1 MPDPVKVGSTLDPYY
16 EFREALVDAVSRDL
30 IGPYEQSEVIEDAP
44 LTKYIAG
51 IIYPRSEDNIDAEQD
66 NDLADDDGDDFAPD
80 PPVALANLR
89 YPSSFGVTFAV
100 DVRSTKELTVQ
111 VEAARYE
118 VLPPGDDQSKG
129 TARSQWKRVP
139 LQLNPTFVP
148 VDRVTAGERIPIAPG
163 LGLFYR
169 VRKPE
174 SDIASV
180 TIVVV
185 NDNKVSSK
193 DKMGTRDALSFF
205 QVSLT
210 LAGHQ
215 STGAPFVERRTSTLS
230 VEDADLDAY
239 RLLYRE
245 ARSFSVGHGCGVQW
259 TLSEDERRAVE
270 IRSAT
275 MPRYDLKLAESN
287 PNIPVGGLGMKSLAG
302 PDWESA
308 QSALSSLCDGYEQW
322 ITSQEE
328 RMGELSSELKKTAE
342 LHLRG
347 CREAVRRMR
356 AGITRLITDEN
367 CRKAFQLA
375 NSAMLIQRAR
385 TDWLKLGKQTPAPI
399 ASDVVKWRPFQ
410 IAFILLCLE
419 GMADSHS
426 DDRQIADLLW
436 FPTGGGKT
444 EAYLG
449 MIAFAIFLRRLR
461 SNGKASGVTVLMR
474 YTLRLLTIQQFERA
488 ALLITA
494 CEHLRRQNEMDL
506 GRDRITIG
514 LWVGQSATP
523 NTRKDCGEALKK
535 LHKGES
541 LTTENPVQLQQCVWC
556 GTPLDYRNYWQTSDD
571 RRLMISCRQEDCE
584 FSKGLPA
591 FLVDEDIY
599 DYRPSLIIGT
609 VDKFAALPWKGD
621 TAALFNIDSPGTPR
635 PELIIQD
642 ELHLISGPL
651 GTLTG
656 LYETAVDA
664 LCTYN
669 GTPPKIIAST
679 ATIRRAGSQTK
690 ALFNREFRQFPPPAI
705 DAGDSYFARE
715 ALPVEKG
722 TRLYCGLVAPGTSHS
737 TLMIRT
743 YAALL
748 QAAKDLPGSDAVRD
762 TFWTLL
768 GYFNSLRVLGGA
780 KLQVQDDVTD
790 RLNYL
795 ALLHKTEGREIDE
808 IELTSRVPSA
818 EIPMNL
824 KRIERRYPDKKVV
837 SVLLAT
843 NMISVGVDVDR
854 LGLMVMMGQPQATS
868 EYIQAT
874 SRVGRKFPGLVF
886 ALYNAGRSRDRSHY
900 ENFVAYH
907 SALYRQVES
916 SSVTP
921 FSPRARDR
929 GLHAVLVALVRLMG
943 TKFRPNAS
951 ASDVELLSQ
960 DLAAAKQIILQ
971 RAGHVLGGDLEELK
985 QVEAE
990 LDALTHRWKQ
1000 EGKENKYLVF
1010 SKFKHPRE
1018 SLLVEAYEQHPDCAG
1033 RFKTLR
1039 SLRDVD
1045 KNSDLYLVRP
1055 R

>member
-1 MPDPVKVGSTLDPYY
+1 MSNSRVIAPNLNPYY
-16 EFREALVDAVSRDL
+16 EFRDALVDAVYRDL
-30 IGPYEQSEVIEDAP
+30 VGPYEELEIIKDAP

-51 IIYPRSEDNIDAEQD
+51 IVYPRSEETIGPEEN
-66 NDLADDDGDDFAPD
+66 NDLPEDDADDFAPD

-100 DVRSTKELTVQ
+100 DIQATKAVA
-111 VEAARYE
+111 VEVTAARYE
-118 VLPPGDDQSKG
+118 LVPSGEEQLGGALQSV
-129 TARSQWKRVP
+129 WKRIP
-139 LQLNPTFVP
+139 LQLQPQLLP
-148 VDRVTAGERIPIAPG
+148 VEKSTSGKTIGLAPG

-169 VRKPE
+169 VRTAE
-174 SDIASV
+174 HDIASMTV
-180 TIVVV
+180 VVV
-185 NDNKVSSK
+185 NENRVTSG

-205 QVSLT
+205 QIGLGV
-210 LAGHQ
+210 
-215 STGAPFVERRTSTLS
+215 TGARSIRAPFVERHTSTLS
-230 VEDADLDAY
+230 VEDADLDSY
-239 RLLYRE
+239 RLLYRD
-245 ARSFSVGHGCGVQW
+245 ARNFAVGHGCGVQW
-259 TLSEDERRAVE
+259 TLSEDGSRSVE

-275 MPRYDLKLAESN
+275 MPRYELRLADSN
-287 PNIPVGGLGMKSLAG
+287 PDIPVAGLSMRSLG
-302 PDWESA
+302 SSDWDVA
-308 QSALSSLCDGYEQW
+308 RSALYALCNGYEEW
-322 ITSQEE
+322 ITSQEK
-328 RMGELSSELKKTAE
+328 RGGELRSDLKSTAE
-342 LHLRG
+342 LHMKG
-347 CREAVRRMR
+347 CREAVMRMR
-356 AGITRLITDEN
+356 AGIELVDTDAE
-367 CRKAFQLA
+367 CRRAFQLA
-375 NSAMLIQRAR
+375 NIAMLKQRAR
-385 TDWLKLGKQTPAPI
+385 TDWLKLGKPTPAPVE
-399 ASDVVKWRPFQ
+399 SDTLTWRPFQ
-410 IAFILLCLE
+410 IAFILLCLK
-419 GMADSHS
+419 GIADPGSN
-426 DDRQIADLLW
+426 DRQIADLLW

-449 MIAFAIFLRRLR
+449 LIAFVIFLRRLR
-461 SNGKASGVTVLMR
+461 SKGKASGVTVLMR

-488 ALLITA
+488 ALLICA
-494 CEHLRRQNEMDL
+494 CEYMRKDNETNL
-506 GRDRITIG
+506 GRDRISIG
-514 LWVGQSATP
+514 LWVGQNATP
-523 NTRKDCGEALKK
+523 NTRKECGEALKK
-535 LHKGES
+535 LQKGEN

-556 GTPLDYRNYWQTSDD
+556 GAVLDHRNYWQTADD
-571 RRLMISCRQEDCE
+571 RRLVISCRQEGCE

-599 DYRPSLIIGT
+599 AYRPSLIIGT
-609 VDKFAALPWKGD
+609 VDKFAALPWKGE
-621 TAALFNIDSPGTPR
+621 TAALFNIDSPNIPR

-656 LYETAVDA
+656 LYETAIDA
-664 LCTYN
+664 LCAYN
-669 GTPPKIIAST
+669 GKPAKIVAST

-690 ALFNREFRQFPPPAI
+690 ALFDREFRQFPPPAI
-705 DAGDSYFARE
+705 DAGNLYFARE
-715 ALPVEKG
+715 ALREEKG
-722 TRLYCGLVAPGTSHS
+722 TRYYCGLVAPGTSHS

-748 QAAKDLPGSDAVRD
+748 QAAKDLPGSDSVRD

-768 GYFNSLRVLGGA
+768 GYFNSLRVLGAA

-795 ALLHKTEGREIDE
+795 GLLHDTEPREIDE
-808 IELTSRVPSA
+808 VELTSRVPSA
-818 EIPMNL
+818 EIPLNL

-843 NMISVGVDVDR
+843 NMISVGVDVER
-854 LGLMVMMGQPQATS
+854 LGLMVIMGQPQATS

-874 SRVGRKFPGLVF
+874 SRVGRRFPGLVF

-900 ENFVAYH
+900 ENFVSYH

-929 GLHAVLVALVRLMG
+929 GLHAVLIALARLLR

-951 ASDVELLSQ
+951 ASDVDQLSQ
-960 DLAAAKQIILQ
+960 DLADVRQIILS
-971 RAGHVLGGDLEELK
+971 RAKNVLSDDPEEWK
-985 QVEAE
+985 NVEVE
-990 LDALTHRWKQ
+990 LDELIYRWKQ
-1000 EGKENKYLVF
+1000 EGTENPYLVF

-1045 KNSDLYLVRP
+1045 KNCDLYPVRL

>member
-1 MPDPVKVGSTLDPYY
+1 MTNSPGIVPNLNTYY
-16 EFREALVDAVSRDL
+16 EFRDGLVDAVYRDL
-30 IGPYEQSEVIEDAP
+30 VGPSEELETIKDAP

-51 IIYPRSEDNIDAEQD
+51 ILYPRSEERIGPEED
-66 NDLADDDGDDFAPD
+66 NDLPEDDADDFAPD

-100 DVRSTKELTVQ
+100 DIRAT
-111 VEAARYE
+111 EAIAIEVAGARYE
-118 VLPPGDDQSKG
+118 MVPSGEGERRGALQSE
-129 TARSQWKRVP
+129 WKRVP
-139 LQLNPTFVP
+139 LVIQPQIVSASKNTS
-148 VDRVTAGERIPIAPG
+148 GEELTLAPG

-169 VRKPE
+169 VRIPE
-174 SDIASV
+174 EYVASV
-180 TIVVV
+180 TVVVV
-185 NDNKVSSK
+185 NENRVSSG

-205 QVSLT
+205 QMSLKF
-210 LAGHQ
+210 
-215 STGAPFVERRTSTLS
+215 TGVESIRAPFVERHVSTLS
-230 VEDADLDAY
+230 VEDADLDSY
-239 RLLYRE
+239 RLLYRD
-245 ARSFSVGHGCGVQW
+245 ARSFAVGHGCGVEW
-259 TLSEDERRAVE
+259 IASEDGTRCTE

-275 MPRYDLKLAESN
+275 MPRYELRLADSN
-287 PNIPVGGLGMKSLAG
+287 PDIPVAGLSMKSLG
-302 PDWESA
+302 SPDWSGARSALQALCTGYEEWISA
-308 QSALSSLCDGYEQW
+308 QEKRAA
-322 ITSQEE
+322 
-328 RMGELSSELKKTAE
+328 ELPFDLKSTAE
-342 LHLRG
+342 VHMKG
-347 CREAVRRMR
+347 CRQALARMR
-356 AGITRLITDEN
+356 AGIELVDKDEQ
-367 CRKAFQLA
+367 CRKAFRLA
-375 NSAMLIQRAR
+375 NIAMLKQRAR
-385 TDWLKLGKQTPAPI
+385 TDWLKMGKPTPAPVE
-399 ASDVVKWRPFQ
+399 SDTVTWRPFQ
-410 IAFILLCLE
+410 IAFILLCLK
-419 GMADSHS
+419 GIADPGN
-426 DDRQIADLLW
+426 DERQIADLLW

-449 MIAFAIFLRRLR
+449 LIAFTIFLRRLR
-461 SNGKASGVTVLMR
+461 SKGKASGVTVLMR

-488 ALLITA
+488 ALLICS
-494 CEHLRRQNEMDL
+494 CEHLRKNNETEL
-506 GRDRITIG
+506 GRDRISIG
-514 LWVGQSATP
+514 LWVGQNATP

-535 LHKGES
+535 LQKGET

-556 GTPLDYRNYWQTSDD
+556 GVVLDHRNYWQTADD
-571 RRLMISCRQEDCE
+571 RRLMISCRQEGCE

-609 VDKFAALPWKGD
+609 VDKFAALPWKGE
-621 TAALFNIDSPGTPR
+621 TAALFNVDSPNVPR

-664 LCTYN
+664 LCKYSGN
-669 GTPPKIIAST
+669 PAKVVAST

-690 ALFNREFRQFPPPAI
+690 ALFDREFRQFPPPAI
-705 DAGDSYFARE
+705 DAADSYFARE
-715 ALPVEKG
+715 ALREEKG
-722 TRLYCGLVAPGTSHS
+722 TRYYCGLVAPGTSQS

-748 QAAKDLPGSDAVRD
+748 QAAKGLPGSDSVRD

-795 ALLHKTEGREIDE
+795 GLLHNTEPREIDE
-808 IELTSRVPSA
+808 VELTSRVPSA

-854 LGLMVMMGQPQATS
+854 LGLMVIMGQPQATS

-874 SRVGRKFPGLVF
+874 SRVGRRFPGLVF

-900 ENFVAYH
+900 ENFVSYH
-907 SALYRQVES
+907 AALYRQVES

-929 GLHAVLVALVRLMG
+929 GLHAVLIALARLTG
-943 TKFRPNAS
+943 TKFRPNAA
-951 ASDVELLSQ
+951 ASDIDQLSQ
-960 DLAAAKQIILQ
+960 DVAQVRQIILS
-971 RAGHVLGGDLEELK
+971 RARDVLADNPDEWK
-985 QVEAE
+985 DIEAE
-990 LDALTHRWKQ
+990 LDELIHRWKK
-1000 EGKENKYLVF
+1000 EGEENPYLVF

-1045 KNSDLYLVRP
+1045 KNCDLYPVRL